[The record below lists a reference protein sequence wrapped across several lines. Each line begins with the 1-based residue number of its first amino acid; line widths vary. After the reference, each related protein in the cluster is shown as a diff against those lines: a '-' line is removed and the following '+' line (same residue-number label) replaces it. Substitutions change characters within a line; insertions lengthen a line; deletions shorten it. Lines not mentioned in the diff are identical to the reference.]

1 MQVIGHFQSGTAQGF
16 SPPTLLATFHG
27 MTKSKQDSPA
37 ADEPSADLNFE
48 AALEELESLVEQMEG
63 GQLSLDESLKAFER
77 GVALTRHCSTALK
90 QAELKVQALSEDG
103 ELVDFDTD
111 ELDDA

>member
-1 MQVIGHFQSGTAQGF
+1 
-16 SPPTLLATFHG
+16 
-27 MTKSKQDSPA
+27 MTKSKQ
-37 ADEPSADLNFE
+37 SAQSQSALPDDLKFE
-48 AALEELESLVEQMEG
+48 AALEELESLVAQMEG

-90 QAELKVQALSEDG
+90 EAELKVQALSDDG
-103 ELVDFDTD
+103 DLVDFDTE